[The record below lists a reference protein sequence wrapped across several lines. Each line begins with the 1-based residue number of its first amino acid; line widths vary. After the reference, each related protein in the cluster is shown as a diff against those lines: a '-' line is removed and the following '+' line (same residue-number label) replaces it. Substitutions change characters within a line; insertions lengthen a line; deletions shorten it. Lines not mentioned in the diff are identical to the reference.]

1 MKTVFRKKLLVAA
14 VSSLMIAPVSNSF
27 ADVQLNE
34 ISVSE
39 KEAPKHESRTVQV
52 KDSIVHTDVISAK
65 TIEQKQAG
73 SLEQAIKDEPGVDVR
88 TECSVC
94 GAKRVSLNGLKGE
107 HTTLM
112 INGVPN
118 SSIMEGYYGYDAIP
132 MVGVTSVEISRGAGA
147 SLIAPEAIGGVINVV
162 TAKPRED
169 KLMLDL
175 SLGTD
180 GYKKYQIMGTKISK
194 DKRTQM
200 MVGAQTDHIDQYDG
214 DHNGVNESPMWDN
227 HSVVAQ
233 VWHQADKDRF
243 EVRLADQR
251 AEMFGAP
258 MIGVL
263 AKSKSD
269 AKTQATGSSPGFI
282 GDNVNNLPNTA
293 GGATTAR
300 DFLENVTTTK
310 QEVTGKWSRDVN
322 AQLTTNLTGSYVKT
336 NTDDIYEGTTYRADQ
351 DIYYVDVRADYYPS
365 LKHAITVGTD
375 FKHDKMLSISTGGT
389 YPANDSY
396 NKKSNGLY
404 LRDIWTPNQ
413 RLEVAGA
420 LRLDAID
427 VNFIDQKRK
436 FNETILA
443 PRLHVRYDHNFNWT
457 SRFSAGMGYRV
468 PLQFFEA
475 EHGILDDGFK
485 VAVDKLEKSQS
496 ARYELAYSGAKTD
509 MTTSYSWT
517 AVKNLAAIDDSSGTP
532 TLVSTAGTGH
542 VQHADIS
549 VSYQLTHAWTVG
561 STLEGF
567 VYDKTY
573 KNTFSVIPIETRLRL
588 MADYDG
594 HGWQGNLTVTG
605 IGERKYSDYPST
617 GYAEHY
623 DDNAMQHSK
632 GTKAPAYFTADVK
645 VSKDISKAWKVY
657 AGVNNLFDY
666 TQIGSGH
673 DSPLFYD
680 NSGTKT
686 WDTGHIWGPL
696 RGRVVYGGLKAEF

>member
-1 MKTVFRKKLLVAA
+1 MFKKKLLVAA
-14 VSSLMIAPVSNSF
+14 IGSLLMT
-27 ADVQLNE
+27 
-34 ISVSE
+34 SVSTTYAAEELSEIKVQDKAE
-39 KEAPKHESRTVQV
+39 KKQESRTVQI

-65 TIEQKQAG
+65 TIESKQAG
-73 SLEQAIKDEPGVDVR
+73 SLEQAINNEPGVEVR

-118 SSIMEGYYGYDAIP
+118 SSILESYYGYDAVP
-132 MVGVTSVEISRGAGA
+132 MVGVTAVEISRGAGA

-162 TAKPRED
+162 SSKPRED

-175 SLGTD
+175 SLGTE
-180 GYKKYQIMGTKISK
+180 GYKKYQVMGTKVSK

-200 MVGAQTDHIDQYDG
+200 MVGAQTDNIDQYDG
-214 DHNGVNESPMWDN
+214 DHNGVNESPKLDN

-233 VWHQADKDRF
+233 IWHQPTERDRL

-251 AEMFGAP
+251 AEMFGGP
-258 MIGVL
+258 MIGTL
-263 AKSKSD
+263 AKSQSD
-269 AKTQATGSSPGFI
+269 AKTQAVGSNPGFV

-310 QEVTGKWSRDVN
+310 QEMTGKWSRDVN
-322 AQLTTNLTGSYVKT
+322 AQLTTHLTGSYVKT
-336 NTDDIYEGTTYRADQ
+336 NTDDIYEGTTYKADQ
-351 DIYYVDVRADYYPS
+351 NIYYIDAGADYYPS
-365 LKHAITVGTD
+365 LKHALTVGAD

-389 YPANDSY
+389 HPANDSY
-396 NKKSNGLY
+396 DKQMNGVY
-404 LRDIWTPNQ
+404 IRDIWTPNQ
-413 RLEVAGA
+413 RMEVAGA
-420 LRLDAID
+420 IRMDAID
-427 VNFIDQKRK
+427 VNFLNQNRQ
-436 FNETILA
+436 FTNTVVV
-443 PRLHVRYDHNFNWT
+443 PRMHIRYDHNFNWT

-496 ARYELAYSGAKTD
+496 VRYELAYSGAK
-509 MTTSYSWT
+509 MNMSTSYAWT
-517 AVKNLAAIDDSSGTP
+517 AVKNLAAIDTSGSTP
-532 TLVSTAGTGH
+532 TLVSTPGTGH
-542 VQHADIS
+542 VQHADLS
-549 VSYQLTHAWTVG
+549 LSYQLTHHLTLG

-567 VYDKTY
+567 AYDKTY

-588 MADYDG
+588 TADYDG
-594 HGWQGNLTVTG
+594 HGWQSNLTVTG
-605 IGERKYSDYPST
+605 IGSRKYSDFPSAA
-617 GYAEHY
+617 YDQHY
-623 DDNAMQHSK
+623 NDNAMTESK
-632 GTKAPAYFTADVK
+632 GTNSPAYMTADVK
-645 VSKDISKAWKVY
+645 VSKNLSKNWKVY
-657 AGVNNLFDY
+657 GGVNNLLDY
-666 TQIGSGH
+666 TQIGTG
-673 DSPLFYD
+673 DSPLYYD

-696 RGRVVYGGLKAEF
+696 RGRVIYGGIRAEF

>member
-1 MKTVFRKKLLVAA
+1 MELFKKKFLVAA
-14 VSSLMIAPVSNSF
+14 ISSLVVAPVSNLYA
-27 ADVQLNE
+27 ADQLNE

-39 KEAPKHESRTVQV
+39 KAHSKQTSRTVQI

-65 TIEQKQAG
+65 TIESKQAG
-73 SLEQAIKDEPGVDVR
+73 SLEQAIKNEPGVEVR

-118 SSIMEGYYGYDAIP
+118 SSILESYYGYDAIP

-162 TAKPRED
+162 TAAPKDD

-200 MVGAQTDHIDQYDG
+200 MVGAQTDNIDQYDG
-214 DHNGVNESPMWDN
+214 DHNGVNESPKLDN

-233 VWHQADKDRF
+233 IWHQPNARDRF
-243 EVRLADQR
+243 QVRLADQR
-251 AEMFGAP
+251 AEMFGGP
-258 MIGVL
+258 MIGSL
-263 AKSKSD
+263 AVSQSD
-269 AKTQATGSSPGFI
+269 AKTQSPSTTPGFV
-282 GDNVNNLPNTA
+282 GDNINNKPNAT
-293 GGATTAR
+293 TTAR

-322 AQLTTNLTGSYVKT
+322 AKLTTHLTGSYVKT
-336 NTDDIYEGTTYRADQ
+336 RTDDIYEATTYKADQ
-351 DIYYVDVRADYYPS
+351 NIYYADLRADYYPS
-365 LKHAITVGTD
+365 LKHAVTLGTD
-375 FKHDKMLSISTGGT
+375 VKQDKMLSISTGGT
-389 YPANDSY
+389 HPANDSY
-396 NKKSNGLY
+396 NKKTNGLY
-404 LRDIWTPNQ
+404 IRDIWTPNQ

-420 LRLDAID
+420 IRMDVID
-427 VNFIDQKRK
+427 VNFLDQNRK
-436 FNETILA
+436 FTDTVVV
-443 PRLHVRYDHNFNWT
+443 PRMHIRYDHNFNWT

-496 ARYELAYSGAKTD
+496 VRYELAYSGAKTD
-509 MTTSYSWT
+509 MSTSYAWT
-517 AVKNLAAIDDSSGTP
+517 AVSNLAAIDTSGTTP
-532 TLVSTAGTGH
+532 TLVSTPGTGH
-542 VQHADIS
+542 VQHADVS
-549 VSYQLTHAWTVG
+549 LSYQLTHDLTLG

-567 VYDKTY
+567 AYDKTY

-588 MADYDG
+588 TADYDG
-594 HGWQGNLTVTG
+594 HGWQGNLTATG
-605 IGERKYSDYPST
+605 IGSRKYSDYPT
-617 GYAEHY
+617 AAYDQHYA
-623 DDNAMQHSK
+623 DKANTISK
-632 GTKAPAYFTADVK
+632 GTKSPAYMTADLK
-645 VSKDISKAWKVY
+645 VSKDVSKAWKVY
-657 AGVNNLFDY
+657 GGVNNLFDY
-666 TQIGSGH
+666 TQIGTG
-673 DSPLFYD
+673 DSPLYYD
-680 NSGTKT
+680 TSGN

-696 RGRVVYGGLKAEF
+696 RGRVIYGGVKTEF

>member
-1 MKTVFRKKLLVAA
+1 MKTVFKKKLLVAA
-14 VSSLMIAPVSNSF
+14 VSSLMMAPVSNSSA
-27 ADVQLNE
+27 ADQLSE
-34 ISVSE
+34 IKVSE
-39 KEAPKHESRTVQV
+39 KDDQKHESRTVQV

-65 TIEQKQAG
+65 TIEKKQAG

-118 SSIMEGYYGYDAIP
+118 SSILEGFYGYDAIP
-132 MVGVTSVEISRGAGA
+132 MAGVTSVEISRGAGA

-162 TAKPRED
+162 TAAPKDD
-169 KLMLDL
+169 KLSLDL

-180 GYKKYQIMGTKISK
+180 GYKKYQVVGTKISK

-200 MVGAQTDHIDQYDG
+200 MTGAQTDNIDQYDG
-214 DHNGVNESPMWDN
+214 DNNGVSESPKLTN

-233 VWHQADKDRF
+233 IWHQADKDRF

-251 AEMFGAP
+251 SEMFGGP
-258 MIGVL
+258 MVGIL
-263 AKSKSD
+263 AKSESD
-269 AKTQATGSSPGFI
+269 AKTQAVGTSPGFI
-282 GDNVNNLPNTA
+282 GDNINNRPNTA

-300 DFLENVTTTK
+300 DFVENVVTTK
-310 QEVTGKWSRDVN
+310 QEVTGTWSRDVN

-336 NTDDIYEGTTYRADQ
+336 NTDDIYEGTTYQADQ
-351 DIYYVDVRADYYPS
+351 NIYYVDVRADYYPS
-365 LKHAITVGTD
+365 LQHAITVGTD
-375 FKHDKMLSISTGGT
+375 FKHDKMLSVSTGGT

-396 NKKSNGLY
+396 DKKSNGLY
-404 LRDIWTPNQ
+404 VRDIWTPNQ
-413 RLEVAGA
+413 RLEVAA
-420 LRLDAID
+420 AVRMDVID
-427 VNFIDQKRK
+427 VNFLEQNRK
-436 FNETILA
+436 FNDTIVV

-475 EHGILDDGFK
+475 EHGILDNGFK

-496 ARYELAYSGAKTD
+496 ARYELAYSGAKTT
-509 MTTSYSWT
+509 MSTSYAWT
-517 AVKNLAAIDDSSGTP
+517 AVSNLAAIDSDNYTVP
-532 TLVSTAGTGH
+532 TLISTHGTGH
-542 VQHADIS
+542 VQHADIN
-549 VSYQLTHAWTVG
+549 VSYQLTHDWTLG
-561 STLEGF
+561 SSLEGF

-573 KNTFSVIPIETRLRL
+573 RKTFSVIPIESRLRL

-594 HGWQGNLTVTG
+594 HGWQGNLTLTG
-605 IGERKYSDYPST
+605 IGSRKYSDYPT
-617 GYAEHY
+617 AAYDKHY
-623 DDNAMQHSK
+623 DDNAMTKSK
-632 GTKAPAYFTADVK
+632 GTKSPAYFTADVK
-645 VSKDISKAWKVY
+645 VSKDISKEWKVY

-666 TQIGSGH
+666 TQIGTG
-673 DSPLFYD
+673 DSPLYYD
-680 NSGTKT
+680 NTGTKT

-696 RGRVVYGGLKAEF
+696 RGRVVYGGVRTEF